1 MGGKCGQTQ
10 ATIHSAGGWVMMR
23 RVNGIY
29 VRQTNKTNNCSFIF
43 INLKNTFAA
52 QYIFCAYAVVYATR
66 RRRHRL
72 LVLEIKLASVDH
84 LPMASKTWISAH

>member
-1 MGGKCGQTQ
+1 
-10 ATIHSAGGWVMMR
+10 MR

-52 QYIFCAYAVVYATR
+52 QYIFCAYAAVYAER
-66 RRRHRL
+66 RRGDKVGFRRPFTYGFEDVNFGTL
-72 LVLEIKLASVDH
+72 
-84 LPMASKTWISAH
+84 SKMCRCHPSRSRALTNRTAK